1 MLETLPA
8 LKGNRKANSAIA
20 GFGLAVP
27 EHHATQEAALEHAK
41 QRTCSTERQQK
52 VLEQLYRRTGIKTR
66 HHCGQIYPLGS
77 SPTTG
82 QRMQVY
88 AERAPA
94 LAEIAA
100 KIALDDAQID
110 PTEITHVIS
119 VSCTG
124 FMAPALDV
132 QLVKRLALNAHVGRM
147 NLGFMGC
154 HGAFNGFRAAQAIM
168 AENESNV
175 VLLSCTEL
183 CSLHFQYG
191 WDSDSIVA
199 NSLFAD
205 GSAAVIVR
213 SPMSAGSANARQ
225 IRDFI
230 SCIVPE
236 TEDAMTWRIGDTGFV
251 MTLDVSV
258 PAVLRAQLRPWLLQW
273 LNTHGL
279 GIEDVPLWAVH
290 PGGPRILDA
299 VSDALD
305 LNVEMMEHSL
315 SIYERF
321 GNMSS
326 PTVLFILAAMSD
338 WAGPCVALGF
348 GPGLSMEAIL
358 FD

>member
-1 MLETLPA
+1 MLETLIST
-8 LKGNRKANSAIA
+8 NSDRQILAAIA

-27 EHHATQEAALEHAK
+27 EHHATQEAAAEHAK
-41 QRTCSTERQQK
+41 LRTCATVKQQR

-66 HHCGQIYPLGS
+66 HHSGQIYPLAS

-82 QRMQVY
+82 QRMQIY

-100 KIALDDAQID
+100 GIAINDAEISAD
-110 PTEITHVIS
+110 EITHVIT

-132 QLVKRLALNAHVGRM
+132 QLIKRLELNPDIGRM
-147 NLGFMGC
+147 HLGFMGC
-154 HGAFNGFRAAQAIM
+154 HGAFNALRAAQSIIAQD
-168 AENESNV
+168 ASNV
-175 VLLSCTEL
+175 VLVSCTEL

-191 WDSDSIVA
+191 WEPNSIVA

-205 GSAAVIVR
+205 GSAAVILKG
-213 SPMSAGSANARQ
+213 AGIASGGKRT
-225 IRDFI
+225 IRDFK
-230 SCIVPE
+230 SCIVPDS
-236 TEDAMTWRIGDTGFV
+236 EDAMTWRIADTGFV

-258 PAVLRAQLRPWLLQW
+258 PAILRQHLKPWLSAW
-273 LNTHGL
+273 LAPKDLTL
-279 GIEDVPLWAVH
+279 EDVPLWAVH
-290 PGGPRILDA
+290 PGGNRILDA
-299 VSDALD
+299 VSD
-305 LNVEMMEHSL
+305 SL
-315 SIYERF
+315 SLDEEKMRSSFDIYERF

-326 PTVLFILAAMSD
+326 PTVLFILASMADSS
-338 WAGPCVALGF
+338 GPCIALGF